1 MRIWFGLILKG
12 YWDGEEVECVCG
24 VWWVVGGGGEVCGK
38 RYEMILNLNSA
49 VDRQKSL
56 SETLKSVFC
65 LGLLF
70 TL

>member
-1 MRIWFGLILKG
+1 MR
-12 YWDGEEVECVCG
+12 
-24 VWWVVGGGGEVCGK
+24 VWRVGGGGDVCGK